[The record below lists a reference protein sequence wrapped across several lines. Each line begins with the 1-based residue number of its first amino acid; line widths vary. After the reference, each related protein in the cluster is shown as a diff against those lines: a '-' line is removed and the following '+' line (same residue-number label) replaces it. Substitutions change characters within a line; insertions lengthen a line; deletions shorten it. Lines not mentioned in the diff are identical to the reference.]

1 MMQILSASTSDLS
14 VCNRLQAEV
23 LFVMPSTDMPM
34 ARRAAAQLA
43 QRADA
48 HGHLLIVEDQH
59 GWGFIRIANAVF
71 KATQSP
77 YFGYV
82 AQDAY
87 AGRQWLSLA
96 LQALKQSGKSL
107 LAFSDGKWHGAFAS
121 FGLAVRAWASQN
133 YADGQLFEPG
143 YRRHFA
149 DVEISV
155 LAISQGHYIH
165 EPRSMLIEVDWHKD
179 SAPVDAQDHA
189 HYRSRVAAGFEGR
202 VTQPLL
208 LNMVA

>member
-1 MMQILSASTSDLS
+1 MQILNATTSDLS
-14 VCNRLQAEV
+14 VCSKLQAEV

-43 QRADA
+43 QRAEA
-48 HGHLLIVEDQH
+48 EGQVLIVEDQH
-59 GWGFIRIANAVF
+59 GWGFVRIANAVF
-71 KATQSP
+71 KATRSP

-96 LQALKQSGKSL
+96 MLALKQSGKSL

-121 FGLAVRAWASQN
+121 FGLTVRTWASQN
-133 YADGQLFEPG
+133 YGEGQLFQPG
-143 YRRHFA
+143 YRRHYA
-149 DVEISV
+149 DVEISL
-155 LAISQGHYIH
+155 LAISQGCYVH

-179 SAPVDAQDHA
+179 RAPVDTHDHA

-202 VTQPLL
+202 VTQTLL